1 MFKNWHL
8 RRDSRKVH
16 RWGAILIALPFVIV
30 LISGLFLQVK
40 KEFAWI
46 QPPSAEGSIA
56 NKTPSVDFQE
66 ILNISKSVQ
75 KAEIKSWE
83 DVDRLDVRIDDG
95 IVKVRSVTN
104 WELQIDLGN
113 GELLSSM
120 KRRSDIIEAIHDGSW
135 FHDKAKLWIFL
146 PAAVI
151 VTILWLTG
159 IYLFFVPYVAKWKNR
174 KNLKERIEKR
184 RPQRRKRQEEPE
196 PGLGDSQKQTSA
208 KESAGV

>member
-8 RRDSRKVH
+8 RRDSRKIH
-16 RWGAILIALPFVIV
+16 RWGAILIALPFLIV
-30 LISGLFLQVK
+30 LISGLLLQVK

-56 NKTPSVDFQE
+56 NTTPSIDFQQ
-66 ILNISKSVQ
+66 ILDITKSVDEA
-75 KAEIKSWE
+75 KINTWE

-95 IVKVRSVTN
+95 IVKVRSVTS
-104 WELQIDLGN
+104 WEIQIDLGT
-113 GELLSSM
+113 GEVLSSM

-159 IYLFFVPYVAKWKNR
+159 IYLFFIPYFAKWKNR
-174 KNLKERIEKR
+174 KNLKERKQKR
-184 RPQRRKRQEEPE
+184 RRRRHRE
-196 PGLGDSQKQTSA
+196 
-208 KESAGV
+208 KELEAGE